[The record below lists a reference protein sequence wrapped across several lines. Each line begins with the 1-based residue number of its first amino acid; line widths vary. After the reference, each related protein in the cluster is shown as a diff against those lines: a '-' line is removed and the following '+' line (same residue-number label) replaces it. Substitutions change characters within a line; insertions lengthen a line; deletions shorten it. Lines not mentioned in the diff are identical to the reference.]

1 MKYYKIDMDY
11 LEEKTLN
18 ILDARYIIRKIKN
31 LPML

>member
-18 ILDARYIIRKIKN
+18 ILDVRYIIRKIKN

>member
-1 MKYYKIDMDY
+1 MKYYKIAMDY

-18 ILDARYIIRKIKN
+18 ILDVRYIIRKIKN